1 MATITSAIDEEI
13 GKLKDTIII
22 RLDNGQEAKI
32 THAKRI
38 LEGLLQCR
46 TAMTDDVERSE

>member
-1 MATITSAIDEEI
+1 MSTITSAIDEEI
-13 GKLKDTIII
+13 GKLKDTTII

-32 THAKRI
+32 THAERI
-38 LEGLLQCR
+38 PEGLLQCR